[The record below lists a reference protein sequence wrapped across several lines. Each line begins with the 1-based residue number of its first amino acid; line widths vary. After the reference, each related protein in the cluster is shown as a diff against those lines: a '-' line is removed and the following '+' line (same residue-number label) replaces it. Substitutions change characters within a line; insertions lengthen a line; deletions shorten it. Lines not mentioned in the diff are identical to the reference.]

1 MKIYSTLLE
10 IIEQLNKTITFLTLQ
25 HLKISNTFKQVKY
38 SLQVGVQTVT
48 MTLENNFGMFS
59 KFENIWWSSNSAF
72 QDI

>member
-1 MKIYSTLLE
+1 MKIFSTLLE

-25 HLKISNTFKQVKY
+25 HLKISNTFKQVKC

-59 KFENIWWSSNSAF
+59 KFENI
-72 QDI
+72 

>member
-1 MKIYSTLLE
+1 MKICSTLLE
-10 IIEQLNKTITFLTLQ
+10 VIEQLNKTITFLTLQ

-59 KFENIWWSSNSAF
+59 KFENI
-72 QDI
+72 